1 MSKFSG
7 DISSFRGDNTSLA
20 HQTLSISDVQFPLH
34 LCRKFCCLLSVV
46 VVIQEGT
53 INVSSQEV
61 RGAASSCV
69 VLLMQYESASWDL
82 EQGVGVEGYL
92 TYWIR
97 KGLMEFESEWG
108 KWEGPFA
115 KQ

>member
-20 HQTLSISDVQFPLH
+20 HQTLSISDAQFLLH
-34 LCRKFCCLLSVV
+34 LCRKFYCLLTV

-69 VLLMQYESASWDL
+69 VLLMQYESASRDL

-92 TYWIR
+92 THWIR
-97 KGLMEFESEWG
+97 KGLMEFE
-108 KWEGPFA
+108 
-115 KQ
+115 